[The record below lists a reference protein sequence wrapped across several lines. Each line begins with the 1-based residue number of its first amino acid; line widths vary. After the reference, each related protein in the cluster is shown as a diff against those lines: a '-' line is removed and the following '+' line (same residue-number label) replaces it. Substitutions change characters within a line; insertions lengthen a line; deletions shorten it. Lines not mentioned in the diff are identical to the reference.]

1 MKFSVI
7 TISPI
12 STSKFAAESL
22 SDWES
27 AAVVVEYLFVG
38 TMDNIQQSHL
48 KPEASLRLRINSQNH
63 LYEGISWFNPE
74 SKLNPK
80 SNFNQRS
87 GRCREAETFRGLFLP
102 NSFQEPDAVP
112 TG

>member
-1 MKFSVI
+1 VKFSVI

-63 LYEGISWFNPE
+63 LYEGISWFSPE

-87 GRCREAETFRGLFLP
+87 GRCREAKPFGRYTPP
-102 NSFQEPDAVP
+102 NSFQQQDAVP